1 MNRKVINGVA
11 ALCMAG
17 MLLEPVMT
25 VNAEELLTAG
35 VGDLFSSEL
44 TEDQY
49 KKIAKE
55 AEGTR
60 WGYTELGICNVEEN
74 NLNICFQVIRRRKRQ
89 RRQQRQWLFL
99 QQML

>member
-49 KKIAKE
+49 KKSQRKQKAPDGDI
-55 AEGTR
+55 R
-60 WGYTELGICNVEEN
+60 SLGSATW
-74 NLNICFQVIRRRKRQ
+74 KRII
-89 RRQQRQWLFL
+89 
-99 QQML
+99 